1 MKKYLVAFFGFLGLV
16 TQSQA
21 VPVTVDLSEAT
32 ISVGNAGT
40 ALIGLAI
47 VMIGLTVV
55 YSFLRK
61 RA

>member
-1 MKKYLVAFFGFLGLV
+1 MPDINGTTFADATTSV
-16 TQSQA
+16 T
-21 VPVTVDLSEAT
+21 
-32 ISVGNAGT
+32 NAGE
-40 ALIGLAI
+40 AMIGLAI